1 VIEDIPPQLARR
13 LPLPPQLTRRAGV
26 LGVIAFVLFG
36 IISFRLWYL
45 QVLTGPQNV
54 ARATANVERSIPLPA
69 PRGEILDAK
78 GNVMASTRV
87 GEEAAITADD
97 LPPDTCTHTAHPVC
111 VDSPARLRLYRRLG
125 RLLAMAPSDIRRI
138 IDGGQTPA
146 YQPAPIADD
155 IARRAL
161 VYLQEHARA
170 FPGVS
175 VQPVNLRAYPHTR
188 IGGIV
193 LGQIGPI
200 SKDELRTPGYKGIAA
215 GTYVGQAG
223 LEAQY
228 NGVLQGAPG
237 VEKLQVDAA
246 GFPTGTAPKVTA
258 PTAGENLQTSI
269 SYPLEREGYIAVDEA
284 MHFARLNHKPA
295 KAAAFFAMN
304 PNTGRVLAV
313 GSVPTYDPSLFVTP
327 PSTSAYDAVLHS
339 GALNDLATDGLFP
352 TGSTFKPITAL
363 AGLQRGRIT
372 AQTLQGAGSCLQ
384 ISTVQFCNSGRID
397 YGDLDLV
404 NALAVSEDTYFYK
417 LGAELNCATCSDG
430 AVQTEARRLGLGESP
445 AIDLPA
451 GGLPGLV
458 PDGPLMARL
467 SAQIIARDCH
477 GHTPLRS
484 LRGQPGYATFVTACA
499 QGYYF
504 APWTIGQNVGLAT
517 GQGYLEATPMQ
528 MAVAYSAIVN
538 GGTVWEPKL
547 AEAIRSPTGALL
559 QTLAPPVVRRRVSID
574 PSYRQLIMDGLHQ
587 AAQGAN
593 GTSDA
598 VFGNFPRTVYGKTG
612 TAVHNGQADQ
622 SWYVCYVPDG
632 SKSIVVAVT
641 VEQGGFGAAA
651 AAPAAR
657 LMLSQW
663 FGAPKKWNPGSSP
676 DR

>member
-1 VIEDIPPQLARR
+1 MPQRVPERLRPITPQLAWRV
-13 LPLPPQLTRRAGV
+13 AV
-26 LGVIAFVLFG
+26 LGGIAFVLFG
-36 IISFRLWYL
+36 IVFFRLWYL
-45 QVLTGPQNV
+45 QVLTGPQNA

-69 PRGEILDAK
+69 PRGEILDSH
-78 GNVMASTRV
+78 GRVMASTRV

-97 LPPDTCTHTAHPVC
+97 LPPAGTR
-111 VDSPARLRLYRRLG
+111 ARWRLYVRLG
-125 RLLAMAPSDIRRI
+125 NVLGIAPRDIWKVI
-138 IDGGQTPA
+138 HGELTPP

-155 IARRAL
+155 IGRGAL
-161 VYLQEHARA
+161 VYLQEHAHR

-188 IGGIV
+188 IGAIM

-200 SKDELRTPGYKGIAA
+200 SLKQVHSKAYSGIAA
-215 GTYVGQAG
+215 GTYIGQAG

-228 NGVLQGAPG
+228 NSILQGLPG
-237 VEKLQVDAA
+237 VEKLQVDAS
-246 GFPTGTAPKVTA
+246 GFPTGNTPAVTA

-284 MHFARLNHKPA
+284 MHFARASHHPA

-304 PNTGRVLAV
+304 PGTGRVLAV

-327 PSTSAYDAVLHS
+327 PSTRAYHAVLHS
-339 GALNDLATDGLFP
+339 GALNNLATDGLFP

-363 AGLQRGRIT
+363 AGLQSGRIT
-372 AQTLQGAGSCLQ
+372 ASTLQGAGSCLQ
-384 ISTVQFCNSGRID
+384 ISTVSFCNSGHTD

-417 LGAELNCATCSDG
+417 IGAELNCASCSDG
-430 AVQTEARRLGLGESP
+430 AIQTEARKLGLGETP
-445 AIDLPA
+445 RVDLP
-451 GGLPGLV
+451 GGGAAGLV
-458 PDGPLMARL
+458 PEGPLMKRL
-467 SAQIIARDCH
+467 SDQIIARDCR
-477 GHTPLRS
+477 GTRPLRS
-484 LRGQPGYATFVTACA
+484 LRGDPDYATLVTACA

-538 GGTVWEPKL
+538 GGTVWEPKI
-547 AEAIRSPTGALL
+547 AEAVRSASGALV
-559 QTLAPPVVRRRVSID
+559 QTLAPPAVRRRVHIE
-574 PSYRQLIMDGLHQ
+574 PSYRRLVMDGLHA
-587 AAQGAN
+587 AAQTPS
-593 GTSDA
+593 GTSYA
-598 VFGNFPRTVYGKTG
+598 IFGSFPRTVYGKTG
-612 TAVHNGQADQ
+612 TAVHNNQADQ

-632 SKSIVVAVT
+632 ARSIVIAFT

-657 LMLSQW
+657 LMLDQW
-663 FGAPKKWNPGSSP
+663 FGLPRQWNPGSSA
-676 DR
+676 DH